1 MQFAPHLSSLHSWLG
16 LVSLACLAL
25 QLPAGL
31 LVSLLPCPGRLRAQY
46 RPLHTF
52 TGLTVV
58 AGLAATALTGLAG
71 AEQETDSVIII
82 NCAGIFLAVF
92 TITVILITTKP
103 SFKPLD

>member
-1 MQFAPHLSSLHSWLG
+1 M
-16 LVSLACLAL
+16 
-25 QLPAGL
+25 
-31 LVSLLPCPGRLRAQY
+31 
-46 RPLHTF
+46 
-52 TGLTVV
+52 V

-82 NCAGIFLAVF
+82 NSAGIFLAVF